1 MSVSVRSHVVAGVAA
16 LAVSATVLAPVVVAV
31 PAPETPAVAHRVDL
45 AASVKPLVLS
55 PETVATARAAI
66 ERIDP
71 EAQLPLQTAAI
82 VAPTPQNAASNAII
96 AGYQFI
102 QYWVDYGVQLAD
114 YVLGFIPYGYL
125 IGDQV
130 SIVYFNL
137 VRPISDSVVYGLVVP
152 VVNDPLNIWSY
163 VNGAVIVGQTTINAL
178 INTGIAEFNYF
189 FGWLIPPLPPLP
201 LAATETTALKP
212 EALTLRT
219 AEVTE
224 EPADEP
230 ATELASET
238 AVAEHDAS
246 AVDAVEDTAAEA
258 EAAETPKDEVAEVA
272 AEPVAAKPEAEATTP
287 ESTTTSVG
295 GVEAQGEVRG
305 GEKDAKDAKPADKEK
320 PGNAKAD
327 ENGQENAK
335 PADKP
340 AESTTDTDTEAGKDT
355 AKDTGIAKD

>member
-1 MSVSVRSHVVAGVAA
+1 MSVSVRSHLVAGVAA
-16 LAVSATVLAPVVVAV
+16 LAVSATVLSPVGVSL
-31 PAPETPAVAHRVDL
+31 PGPETPAIAHRVDL
-45 AASVKPLVLS
+45 AASVKPLVMEPMS
-55 PETVATARAAI
+55 PETIATARAVI

-82 VAPTPQNAASNAII
+82 VAPTPQNGLSSAII
-96 AGYQFI
+96 SGYQFI

-201 LAATETTALKP
+201 LAATETTALKT
-212 EALTLRT
+212 EALTLKT

-230 ATELASET
+230 ATET
-238 AVAEHDAS
+238 ADRRARRECHRCRRGHRGRAGSGRGPEGRGDRGGRRTGRRGTGSRDDDARVDHD
-246 AVDAVEDTAAEA
+246 
-258 EAAETPKDEVAEVA
+258 
-272 AEPVAAKPEAEATTP
+272 
-287 ESTTTSVG
+287 VG
-295 GVEAQGEVRG
+295 GRRRG
-305 GEKDAKDAKPADKEK
+305 SG
-320 PGNAKAD
+320 
-327 ENGQENAK
+327 
-335 PADKP
+335 
-340 AESTTDTDTEAGKDT
+340 
-355 AKDTGIAKD
+355 